1 VQSAVLIPAH
11 NEADSLGS
19 TLDRVRSVLPSAVV
33 VVVNSGSTDDTPA
46 IARSRG
52 ARVIEQGGVGYAGA
66 LATGYRACVRMGFQ
80 QVLQLD
86 ADGQHPPEDGPR
98 MLEAL
103 HRADWVIGSRTQD
116 SPSPLVR
123 RAARRVLAVAV
134 QSLTRQPLQDVTS
147 GYWALGEKALQVF
160 AQHFPLDVADA
171 NIRVLGSRMGL
182 RMEEIPVEMTS
193 RSQGESMHDGWAG
206 AWHFAQSLGAL
217 HRAARTPGQGV
228 RQNPAV

>member
-1 VQSAVLIPAH
+1 
-11 NEADSLGS
+11 
-19 TLDRVRSVLPSAVV
+19 
-33 VVVNSGSTDDTPA
+33 
-46 IARSRG
+46 
-52 ARVIEQGGVGYAGA
+52 
-66 LATGYRACVRMGFQ
+66 
-80 QVLQLD
+80 
-86 ADGQHPPEDGPR
+86 

-103 HRADWVIGSRTQD
+103 QRADWVMGSRTQD

-147 GYWALGEKALQVF
+147 GYWALNEKALHVF

-171 NIRVLGSRMGL
+171 NIRVLGDRMGL

-206 AWHFAQSLGAL
+206 AWNFAQSLGAL
-217 HRAARTPGQGV
+217 HRAARIPGQGIG
-228 RQNPAV
+228 QELAV